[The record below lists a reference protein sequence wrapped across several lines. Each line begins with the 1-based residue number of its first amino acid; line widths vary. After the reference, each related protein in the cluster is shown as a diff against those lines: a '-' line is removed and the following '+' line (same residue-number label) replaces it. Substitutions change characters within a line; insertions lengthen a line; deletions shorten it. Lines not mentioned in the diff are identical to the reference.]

1 MKTGNMTKKTSR
13 KPQPSSQSTAFTREY
28 REISM
33 KIRCDMIFISRPRP
47 WNGEPSVTRGK
58 VALLGFTSTGL
69 KAIFFR
75 CGQIVLFLCLKIEFI
90 FVIYFFCT
98 FHSLLLLMF
107 ILSLIRLTWLL
118 CWCFFSSSRLYGLSL
133 NAYGKAV
140 FGLFHIKMNFMRV
153 YAQTDTR
160 WMGC

>member
-1 MKTGNMTKKTSR
+1 MTKKTSR
-13 KPQPSSQSTAFTREY
+13 KPQPSSQSTAFKCEY

-90 FVIYFFCT
+90 FVIYFFLY
-98 FHSLLLLMF
+98 FSFVAAVDVHSFTHSFNLAFVLMF
-107 ILSLIRLTWLL
+107 FL
-118 CWCFFSSSRLYGLSL
+118 FFSFIWTFF
-133 NAYGKAV
+133 KC
-140 FGLFHIKMNFMRV
+140 I
-153 YAQTDTR
+153 
-160 WMGC
+160 W